1 MKQVPEFKTRYRNL
15 VNETKILTSKVNAD
29 KNHRFKYFEILS
41 NQYILTYSYLDEL
54 DEKEQQ
60 EYLKKLETL
69 RNIIVAYGLER

>member
-1 MKQVPEFKTRYRNL
+1 MKQVPEFKVRFKNL

-29 KNHRFKYFEILS
+29 KKHRFKYFENLT

-54 DEKEQQ
+54 EEKEQQ

-69 RNIIVAYGLER
+69 RDVIVKYGLER